1 MTVVTKRL
9 MTGKELMDLPD
20 DGHRYELVKGEL
32 CTMTPAGRKH
42 GEIAMTLGIMLGNYV
57 RSHGLGTVCAAETG
71 FYLSRDPDTVRAP
84 DVSFVAQER
93 IPAEADVN
101 DYWPIAPDLAVEVV
115 SPSDQTAE
123 VLAKVSEYLKAG
135 TRLVWVVYPQ
145 TQTIVVYRPS
155 AEVRLL
161 SVGDML
167 EGEDV
172 VPGFAC
178 PVAEVFA

>member
-1 MTVVTKRL
+1 MTILTKRP
-9 MTGKELMDLPD
+9 MTGRELMDLPD

-32 CTMTPAGRKH
+32 RTMTPAGRKR
-42 GEIAMTLGIMLGNYV
+42 GEIAMVLGSKLLDHVRAHRLGA
-57 RSHGLGTVCAAETG
+57 VCAAETG

-93 IPAEADVN
+93 IAAEADAN

-115 SPSDQTAE
+115 SPSDQAAE
-123 VLAKVSEYLKAG
+123 VLAKASEYLEAG

-145 TQTIVVYRPS
+145 TQKIVVYRPS
-155 AEVRLL
+155 ADIRLL
-161 SVGDML
+161 SVGDTL
-167 EGEDV
+167 EGEDI

>member
-1 MTVVTKRL
+1 MSVLTRRL
-9 MTGKELMDLPD
+9 MTGKELRELPD
-20 DGHRYELVKGEL
+20 DGYRYELVKGEL
-32 CTMTPAGRKH
+32 RTMTPAGRKH
-42 GEIAMTLGIMLGNYV
+42 GEIAMTLGIMLGSHV
-57 RSHGLGTVCAAETG
+57 RTHRLGTVCAAETG

-93 IPAEADVN
+93 IPVEADVN

-115 SPSDQTAE
+115 SPSERTAE
-123 VLAKVSEYLKAG
+123 VLAKVAEYLEAG
-135 TRLVWVVYPQ
+135 TQLVWVVYPQ

-155 AEVRLL
+155 ADVRLL
-161 SVGDML
+161 SVGDTL
-167 EGEDV
+167 EGGDV

>member
-1 MTVVTKRL
+1 MTIATKRL
-9 MTGKELMDLPD
+9 MTGEELMELPE
-20 DGHRYELVKGEL
+20 DGYRYELVKGEL
-32 CTMTPAGRKH
+32 HTMTPAGRRH
-42 GEIAMTLGIMLGNYV
+42 GEIAMTLGIVLGNHA
-57 RSHGLGTVCAAETG
+57 RAHRLGTVCAAETG

-93 IPAEADVN
+93 IPAEVDAD

-115 SPSDQTAE
+115 SPSDKTAE
-123 VLAKVSEYLKAG
+123 VLAKVAEYLEAG

-145 TQTIVVYRPS
+145 TQTVVIYRPS
-155 AEVRLL
+155 ADVRLL
-161 SVGDML
+161 SVGDTL

-178 PVAEVFA
+178 PVGEVFA

>member
-1 MTVVTKRL
+1 MSVLTKGL

-32 CTMTPAGRKH
+32 RTMTPTGRKH
-42 GEIAMTLGIMLGNYV
+42 GEIAMVLGSKLFDYV
-57 RSHGLGTVCAAETG
+57 RAHRLGTVCAAETG

-93 IPAEADVN
+93 IPVEADVH

-115 SPSDQTAE
+115 SPSDRAAE
-123 VLAKVSEYLKAG
+123 VLAKVAEYLEAG
-135 TRLVWVVYPQ
+135 TQLVWVVYPQ
-145 TQTIVVYRPS
+145 TQKIVVYRPS
-155 AEVRLL
+155 ADVQML
-161 SVGDML
+161 SVGDTL
-167 EGEDV
+167 EGGDV

>member
-1 MTVVTKRL
+1 MLLGGRL
-9 MTGKELMDLPD
+9 LDHVQA
-20 DGHRYELVKGEL
+20 HR
-32 CTMTPAGRKH
+32 
-42 GEIAMTLGIMLGNYV
+42 
-57 RSHGLGTVCAAETG
+57 LGTVCAAETG

-93 IPAEADVN
+93 IPAEADTD

-115 SPSDQTAE
+115 SPSERTAE
-123 VLAKVSEYLKAG
+123 VLAKVADYLEAG

-161 SVGDML
+161 SVGDTL

-172 VPGFAC
+172 MPGFAC
-178 PVAEVFA
+178 PVADVFA